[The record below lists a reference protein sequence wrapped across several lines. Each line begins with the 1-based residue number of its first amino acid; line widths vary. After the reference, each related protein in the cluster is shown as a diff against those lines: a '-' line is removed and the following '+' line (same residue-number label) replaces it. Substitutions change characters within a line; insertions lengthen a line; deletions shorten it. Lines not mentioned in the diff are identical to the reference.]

1 MRKNKRRR
9 NTCMMPKK
17 MDKDNNG
24 GIEDNKRGIFQEWP
38 HLIIAF

>member
-9 NTCMMPKK
+9 NTGMMLKK

-24 GIEDNKRGIFQEWP
+24 GIEDNKKVYFRSGHI
-38 HLIIAF
+38 